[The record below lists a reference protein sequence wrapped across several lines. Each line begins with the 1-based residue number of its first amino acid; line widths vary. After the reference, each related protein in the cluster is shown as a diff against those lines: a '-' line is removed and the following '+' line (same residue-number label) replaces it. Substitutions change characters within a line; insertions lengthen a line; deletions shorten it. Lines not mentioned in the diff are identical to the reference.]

1 MVREDPKQGP
11 KTDRTAGAEA
21 ASRAVKRLF
30 AVIGNPVAHSLGPVM
45 HNRAFAAV
53 GYPGIYVALAVSDI
67 AAAMT
72 GVRALGI
79 AGVSVT
85 IPHKVDVMGHL
96 DEIDETA
103 RAIGAVNTVV
113 NADGRLLGSNTDAF
127 GAVAAL
133 QEVTEIKGKHV
144 AVIGAGGAARAVGF
158 GVRSEGAQV
167 TVVNRSDESGK
178 TLARRLDGEFVALN
192 SFDGSGIDILIN
204 TTPVGMSPHS
214 DAMPVSAKALAPEM
228 VVMDAVYNPLRTR
241 LLQEAGRV
249 GCATVDGAAMF
260 VHQGARQFTL
270 WTGKPAPLTEMRAAV
285 VDALGADREYR

>member
-1 MVREDPKQGP
+1 MSLALR
-11 KTDRTAGAEA
+11 AEG
-21 ASRAVKRLF
+21 LD
-30 AVIGNPVAHSLGPVM
+30 AH
-45 HNRAFAAV
+45 RAFDLN
-53 GYPGIYVALAVSDI
+53 G
-67 AAAMT
+67 
-72 GVRALGI
+72 
-79 AGVSVT
+79 
-85 IPHKVDVMGHL
+85 
-96 DEIDETA
+96 
-103 RAIGAVNTVV
+103 
-113 NADGRLLGSNTDAF
+113 DGRLLGSNTDAF

-167 TVVNRSDESGK
+167 TQAEA
-178 TLARRLDGEFVALN
+178 LARRLDGEFVALN
-192 SFDGSGIDILIN
+192 SFDGSGIEILIN